1 MRISLIGMAGA
12 GKTYWSIKLAQQGF
26 RRFCCDDLIAAKLA
40 PDLKRPD
47 GSTMGMGEWMGF
59 PYERDYK
66 RRESQYLNCEIEVL
80 HEILEHL
87 ERTKNATGE
96 NIVVDTTGS
105 VVYAGE
111 DILGKLPRYTTV
123 VYLPVPS
130 EAREGLLKA
139 YISKPH
145 PMLWRDAFSK
155 APGETNEESLA
166 RGYPRLLSSRER
178 LYARYADVKIE
189 YYRRHE
195 ESFGV
200 RDFLNAIET
209 NS

>member
-47 GSTMGMGEWMGF
+47 RSTMGMGEWMGF

-130 EAREGLLKA
+130 EVREGLLKA

-155 APGETNEESLA
+155 APGETNEKSLA